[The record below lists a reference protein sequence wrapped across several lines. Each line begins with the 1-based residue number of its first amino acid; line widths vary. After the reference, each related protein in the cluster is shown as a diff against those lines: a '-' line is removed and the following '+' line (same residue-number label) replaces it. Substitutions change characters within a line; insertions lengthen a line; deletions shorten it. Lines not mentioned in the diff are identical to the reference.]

1 MKLKLEA
8 RQKRQD
14 GQEDSTDVGSETDKS
29 STVVSISKVSN
40 RANPSFLSFSKRK
53 FSRFFA
59 CVAILSLWLFIG
71 IKGWAAYG
79 EYAKQHES
87 EELKPVSKI
96 AALQSG
102 YPRLTIS
109 DSAGEKVVDIA
120 PQAVVVLNNVPA
132 TIKDLRKGDAVSVE
146 LNAEKEITKITARR
160 TAGGYVLAF
169 DPNSITITSDYT
181 DRSRTALTPD
191 TKIVAG
197 GKRIALTDITRGDCI
212 EILAD
217 KEGRAVEVIR
227 FEHSIIAECF
237 DNFRKNLFKPLLL
250 FFYMGF
256 AIPLLRIAFDFPQTI
271 YQGLTIYLLVSIG
284 WHGGEELATLS
295 GGTLKQAFVF
305 MGIGF
310 VTNFCLGIVAFAI
323 LRTFVKRM
331 RQIDAATVAA
341 YYGSDSA
348 GTFVTCM
355 GVLQAANIAF
365 AAYMPV
371 LLAIM
376 EIPGC
381 LVGLY
386 LVSKLRKRGMDVKGN
401 MPMETGYAGPA
412 NLASVEEEAAA
423 HEIAGEG
430 NFEMLET
437 KFGDPH
443 VAAAARSVVKN
454 DKPNRDAST
463 AELMREVFLNPGLF
477 LLFGGIV
484 IGFISRLQGNSV
496 TAQDDQ
502 FFVVLFHGILCLF
515 LLEMGMTA
523 AKRLKDL
530 KQCGAGLI
538 AFGLIIPNIFATTG
552 ILIAHAFSFAVHT
565 PFQLGTYA
573 LFAVLC
579 GSSSYIAV
587 PAIQRIAIPE
597 ASPTLPLAASLGLT
611 FSYNVSLGI
620 PIYLAVAEHILR
632 TYPVV

>member
-1 MKLKLEA
+1 MNLK
-8 RQKRQD
+8 Q
-14 GQEDSTDVGSETDKS
+14 
-29 STVVSISKVSN
+29 KVSPAPETESDFIDTVETSYQPSSQSRMKPS
-40 RANPSFLSFSKRK
+40 RAIFLNFSKRSY
-53 FSRFFA
+53 SRFFS
-59 CVAILSLWLFIG
+59 CVAILGLWLFLG
-71 IKGWAAYG
+71 VKGWAAYG
-79 EYAKQHES
+79 EYAKHS
-87 EELKPVSKI
+87 EEQNQKPITKI

-102 YPRLTIS
+102 FPSVTIGDGAS
-109 DSAGEKVVDIA
+109 EKKLDIA
-120 PQAVVVLNNVPA
+120 PGVLVFLNDEVSS
-132 TIKDLRKGDAVSVE
+132 LRNLKNGDAVDVA
-146 LNAEKEITKITARR
+146 LNQDKEVSKITARR
-160 TAGGYVLAF
+160 TAGGYVLSV
-169 DPNSITITSDYT
+169 DRNSITITSDYIA
-181 DRSRTALTPD
+181 RIIIPLTEE
-191 TKIVAG
+191 TKLVAG
-197 GKRIALTDITRGDCI
+197 DKSIDLSDIKRGDCV
-212 EILAD
+212 EVLSNKFGSAS
-217 KEGRAVEVIR
+217 EVIR
-227 FEHSIIAECF
+227 FDHSIIAECF
-237 DNFRKNLFKPLLL
+237 DNFKKNLFKPLLL

-256 AIPLLRIAFDFPQTI
+256 AIPLLKIAFEFPQTI
-271 YQGLTIYLLVSIG
+271 YQGMTIYLLVSIG
-284 WHGGEELATLS
+284 WHGGEELAVLS

-310 VTNFCLGIVAFAI
+310 VTNFCLGIVAYAI

-331 RQIDAATVAA
+331 RQVDAATVAA

-386 LVSKLRKRGMDVKGN
+386 LVSKLRKSGMDVKGN
-401 MPMETGYAGPA
+401 MPLETGYSGPA
-412 NLASVEEEAAA
+412 NLASLEEEAAA
-423 HEIAGEG
+423 LERSGSG

-437 KFGDPH
+437 KFGDPKS
-443 VAAAARSVVKN
+443 AATARAGAVVVHKESS
-454 DKPNRDAST
+454 P

-477 LLFGGIV
+477 LLFGGII
-484 IGFISRLQGNSV
+484 IGFISRLQGNAV
-496 TAQDDQ
+496 TAPDDQ

-538 AFGLIIPNIFATTG
+538 AFGLIVPNIFAMTG

-565 PFQLGTYA
+565 PFELGTYA

-597 ASPTLPLAASLGLT
+597 ASSTLPLAASLGLT
-611 FSYNVSLGI
+611 FSYNVTFGI
-620 PIYLAVAEHILR
+620 PIYLAVAEHVLR